1 MPRFFFNSIVV
12 AVAVTIGNLVFSP
25 MLGYALAKL
34 QFGGKGVLLGLVLAT
49 LMLPGA
55 AILVPQ
61 FVLMSALGL
70 VNTYPALIL
79 PFLAGPFGVFLTRQ
93 FFSGLP
99 DELLEAARMDGASEF
114 RIFWTIAMPLAGP
127 VLATLGILTFLG
139 TWNSFIYPLV
149 MAQEPEMYTLPVA
162 LATFATGQYQAD
174 HGMLMA
180 GAWSSS
186 CPSSSS
192 SWCSSAGSPKASRRP
207 VSRADV
213 DGGPSGRQPG
223 GTDHAPAPTPSAP
236 RRRFSAGHR
245 GRCLSGSR
253 GSRSSGLSAAQRAT
267 LLGYAEDTWASFVA
281 MTDAETGLPADS
293 LAADG
298 TPEHPD
304 VDDEHRRVHVEH
316 GRRGTPRLHHA
327 RRGGGPPGDDPR
339 LARDDGAA

>member
-1 MPRFFFNSIVV
+1 MTALARPAPMRAAGAPQRSRASIVLYVLLTLGLVVMIAPFVWMVLGSFKPQGEFLRLPPTWLPEQPTVNNYQRLVDQLDMPRFFFNSIVV
-12 AVAVTIGNLVFSP
+12 AAAVTTGTLIFAP

-34 QFGGKGVLLGLVLAT
+34 RFVGKRLLMGLVLAT

-70 VNTYPALIL
+70 VNSYPALIL

-99 DELLEAARMDGASEF
+99 DELLEAARIDGASEF

-139 TWNSFIYPLV
+139 SWNSFIYPLV

-180 GAWSSS
+180 GALVLVL
-186 CPSSSS
+186 PILIIF
-192 SWCSSAGSPKASRRP
+192 
-207 VSRADV
+207 V
-213 DGGPSGRQPG
+213 
-223 GTDHAPAPTPSAP
+223 
-236 RRRFSAGHR
+236 
-245 GRCLSGSR
+245 L
-253 GSRSSGLSAAQRAT
+253 LQRWITEGFAT
-267 LLGYAEDTWASFVA
+267 
-281 MTDAETGLPADS
+281 TGLK
-293 LAADG
+293 G
-298 TPEHPD
+298 
-304 VDDEHRRVHVEH
+304 
-316 GRRGTPRLHHA
+316 
-327 RRGGGPPGDDPR
+327 
-339 LARDDGAA
+339 